1 MNNIYHEDLLDEA
14 KNPNNFG
21 ELENAD
27 FTTTS
32 YNASCGD
39 VITVSVK
46 IGKDSQTGKKIIED
60 IKWKGH
66 GCIISQASMSV
77 LSEKIK
83 GFSVEKLQDLTQKE
97 VLAELGLEE
106 ISMGRVKC
114 LLLGLSAVKKITD
127 I

>member
-1 MNNIYHEDLLDEA
+1 MSDLYHEDLLDEA
-14 KNPNNFG
+14 KNPSNYG
-21 ELENAD
+21 ELEAAD
-27 FTTTS
+27 VTTTQ

-46 IGKDSQTGKKIIED
+46 FGVDSDSNERIISD

-77 LSEKIK
+77 ISEKIK
-83 GFSVEKLQDLTQKE
+83 GFSVEKLQELTQEE
-97 VLAELGLEE
+97 VLEELGLQE
-106 ISMGRVKC
+106 ISMGRIKC
-114 LLLGLSAVKKITD
+114 LLLGLSAIKKI

>member
-1 MNNIYHEDLLDEA
+1 MNNIYHEDILDEA
-14 KNPNNFG
+14 KNPSNFG
-21 ELENAD
+21 DLEHAD

-46 IGKDSQTGKKIIED
+46 LAEDSQTGEKIITD
-60 IKWKGH
+60 IMWKGH

-83 GFSVEKLQDLTQKE
+83 GFTVEKIKKLTQEE
-97 VLAELGLEE
+97 VLEELGLKE
-106 ISMGRVKC
+106 ISMGRIKC
-114 LLLGLSAVKKITD
+114 LVLGLSAVKKI

>member
-1 MNNIYHEDLLDEA
+1 MNNIYSEDLLDEA
-14 KNPNNFG
+14 KNPSNYG
-21 ELENAD
+21 ELEDAD
-27 FTTTS
+27 ATTTS

-46 IGKDSQTGKKIIED
+46 LSEDKKTIKD

-77 LSEKIK
+77 ISEKIK
-83 GFSVEKLQDLTQKE
+83 GFSVEKLQELTQEE
-97 VLAELGLEE
+97 VLEELGLQE
-106 ISMGRVKC
+106 ISMGRIKC
-114 LLLGLSAVKKITD
+114 LLLGLSAIKKI